1 MRSNLDGFDYQAK
14 FIYLI
19 IGRYQTTAGYRKMKL
34 AAFHIMAKNGVWEG
48 KGLTEGAE
56 GTFGD
61 LKMSFDGD
69 GAYISIYIKTH

>member
-1 MRSNLDGFDYQAK
+1 
-14 FIYLI
+14 
-19 IGRYQTTAGYRKMKL
+19 MKL
-34 AAFHIMAKNGVWEG
+34 NYGDSGQMGVWEG

-56 GTFGD
+56 GIFGD